1 MRIVYACCMRTTLD
15 LPEELVDEARRSANL
30 ATKREAVIAG
40 LEELIKKAR
49 REELRSLAGKI
60 VLRVDLLASR
70 RR

>member
-1 MRIVYACCMRTTLD
+1 MRTTLD
-15 LPEELVDEARRSANL
+15 LPEELVDEARRSSHL
-30 ATKREAVIAG
+30 GTKREVVIAG

-60 VLRVDLLASR
+60 VLRVDLPASR